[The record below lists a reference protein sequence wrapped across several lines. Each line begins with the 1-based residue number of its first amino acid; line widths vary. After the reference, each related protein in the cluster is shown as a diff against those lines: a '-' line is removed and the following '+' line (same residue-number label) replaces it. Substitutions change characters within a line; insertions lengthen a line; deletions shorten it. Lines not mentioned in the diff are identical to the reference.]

1 MNVIDHYKWRYAT
14 KKFDT
19 KKKISNSNIELIKE
33 SISLAPTSYGLQLFK
48 VIIVEKKEIKDD
60 LKKASFNQSQISDAS
75 HIFIFCNSTKIV
87 ENDIDTYIKNK
98 AAIQNKTISEISGYG
113 DFLKDTLL
121 KKEHNKISTWTA
133 NQVYIALSHLMTFCP
148 SLGIDSWP
156 IEGFEASKYNKILKL
171 NNRNL
176 NSTVVA
182 AVGYRSNKDSSQYEK
197 DKKVQWWTIWNSISG
212 FIKKINQ
219 IFTLCILGL
228 IWGSSFILMK
238 RGLESYP
245 PLEIT
250 LYRIFIVFLVFTP
263 IGIKD
268 FLNFKKTGLILL
280 LSAIIGSVIPYF
292 LFIKAQTKIDSSL
305 NGILNSITP
314 LFTLIF
320 GVILFKQKINLKAL
334 SGVLLGLIGA
344 SGLIIISNGYN
355 TTFSRDYFYAILPV
369 IGSACYALNINLI
382 KNYLHDIPALK
393 ITSWSFIFIG
403 PIAGILLLFYTDF
416 TTHLINDDLII

>member
-1 MNVIDHYKWRYAT
+1 M
-14 KKFDT
+14 
-19 KKKISNSNIELIKE
+19 
-33 SISLAPTSYGLQLFK
+33 
-48 VIIVEKKEIKDD
+48 D
-60 LKKASFNQSQISDAS
+60 LS
-75 HIFIFCNSTKIV
+75 
-87 ENDIDTYIKNK
+87 
-98 AAIQNKTISEISGYG
+98 
-113 DFLKDTLL
+113 
-121 KKEHNKISTWTA
+121 
-133 NQVYIALSHLMTFCP
+133 
-148 SLGIDSWP
+148 
-156 IEGFEASKYNKILKL
+156 
-171 NNRNL
+171 
-176 NSTVVA
+176 
-182 AVGYRSNKDSSQYEK
+182 
-197 DKKVQWWTIWNSISG
+197 
-212 FIKKINQ
+212 KKINQ

-238 RGLESYP
+238 RGLQSYP

-250 LYRIFIVFLVFTP
+250 LYRIFIVFLVFAP

-268 FLNFKKTGLILL
+268 FFKLQKKTGLILL

-314 LFTLIF
+314 LFTLVF

-344 SGLIIISNGYN
+344 SGLIIISNGNN

-382 KNYLHDIPALK
+382 KNYLHNIPALK

-403 PIAGILLLFYTDF
+403 PIAGIILLFYTDF
-416 TTHLINDDLII
+416 TTHLINDDLNYLNFLYINILGILGSGFAFWLFNLLIKETSSVFASSVTYLIPIVAIFWGVFDGEIFSLFQGLLCIVIFCGIYLIKSKK